1 MSRDGSKRR
10 GITERVQ
17 FKFVLS
23 FCALLAGLIV
33 LLNTYPIAAS
43 RDLVASEKESSLLSQ
58 ASVISSSL
66 STLSPLEPESVGQV
80 MDLLE
85 LSSSGRIVVTDELGI
100 ILYDTGSPSGKGK
113 AAMLAEVAL
122 ALEGKQVFH
131 SVFSGGAFVS
141 TAAMP
146 VRAGGVTLGAVYVQE
161 HDTAQAELILSI
173 QNRLVTISIAASVAA
188 LALTVVFSRALTR
201 RITRLAE
208 AIRVV
213 RGGDYA
219 HRLKPEGND
228 ELTELCEEFNNMTQT
243 LETTEQQRR
252 RFVSDASHELKTP
265 LAAIRLL
272 ADSIEQNA
280 DMDEATMRE
289 FVSDIGTEAD
299 RLQRTTEKLLD
310 LSRRDDGV
318 QAARV
323 PVDLGEVARSTL
335 RLLSP
340 LAEGLGVT
348 LRCEPEPGCIISASE
363 DDVYQIVFNLAENA
377 VKYNVEGGS
386 VDIRVR
392 RGEGRILLDVEDTG
406 IGIPEADLP
415 NIFSRFYRVDQG
427 ALPRKGR
434 QRSGTLDSPRR
445 GDGPGRQHHGRGPG
459 GRGHALFRV
468 LPGAGRG
475 GAAVKRR
482 IIAALCL
489 ALALLTLAS
498 CGQAALTVEVWRRTA
513 DAEHSVSEGLIQSER
528 RSVQAQA
535 GSINGAVSAFNAEP
549 EDPASPA
556 RHPGTQRSS
565 PGGWRA
571 RSCGSR
577 SRPGGRSS
585 PASTAR
591 WPTAAPCSPSAP
603 SRAWTAFRY
612 IPSARGSQG
621 PWTRAI

>member
-17 FKFVLS
+17 FKFVLT

-66 STLSPLEPESVGQV
+66 STLSPLEPDSVGQV

-85 LSSSGRIVVTDELGI
+85 LSSSSRIIVTDESGI

-122 ALEGKQVFH
+122 ALDGKQVFH

-141 TAAMP
+141 TAAIP
-146 VRAGGVTLGAVYVQE
+146 VRAGGVTIGAVYVRE
-161 HDTAQAELILSI
+161 YDTAQAELILSI
-173 QNRLVTISIAASVAA
+173 QNRLVTISIAASFAA
-188 LALTVVFSRALTR
+188 LALTVIFSRALTR

-280 DMDEATMRE
+280 DMGVATMRE

-318 QAARV
+318 EAARV
-323 PVDLGEVARSTL
+323 PVDLGEVAHSTL

-386 VDIRVR
+386 VDISVR
-392 RGEGRILLDVEDTG
+392 RADGRILLDVEDTG

-415 NIFSRFYRVDQG
+415 NIFSRFYRVDKARSREKG
-427 ALPRKGR
+427 GSGLGLSIVHDAVTAL
-434 QRSGTLDSPRR
+434 
-445 GDGPGRQHHGRGPG
+445 G
-459 GRGHALFRV
+459 GS
-468 LPGAGRG
+468 
-475 GAAVKRR
+475 
-482 IIAALCL
+482 I
-489 ALALLTLAS
+489 
-498 CGQAALTVEVWRRTA
+498 TVEAREGGGTRF
-513 DAEHSVSEGLIQSER
+513 SVSFPEPGEE
-528 RSVQAQA
+528 AQ
-535 GSINGAVSAFNAEP
+535 
-549 EDPASPA
+549 
-556 RHPGTQRSS
+556 Q
-565 PGGWRA
+565 
-571 RSCGSR
+571 
-577 SRPGGRSS
+577 
-585 PASTAR
+585 
-591 WPTAAPCSPSAP
+591 
-603 SRAWTAFRY
+603 
-612 IPSARGSQG
+612 
-621 PWTRAI
+621 

>member
-1 MSRDGSKRR
+1 MSRDGTKRR

-161 HDTAQAELILSI
+161 YDTAQAELILSI
-173 QNRLVTISIAASVAA
+173 QNRLVTISIAASFAA

-348 LRCEPEPGCIISASE
+348 LRCEPGLQVCAQSGRL
-363 DDVYQIVFNLAENA
+363 YQLIKNLMENA

-392 RGEGRILLDVEDTG
+392 RGEGRILLYVEDTG

-415 NIFSRFYRVDQG
+415 NIFSRFYRVDKARSREKG
-427 ALPRKGR
+427 GSGLGLSIVHDAVTAL
-434 QRSGTLDSPRR
+434 
-445 GDGPGRQHHGRGPG
+445 G
-459 GRGHALFRV
+459 GS
-468 LPGAGRG
+468 
-475 GAAVKRR
+475 
-482 IIAALCL
+482 I
-489 ALALLTLAS
+489 
-498 CGQAALTVEVWRRTA
+498 TVEHREGGGTRF
-513 DAEHSVSEGLIQSER
+513 SVSFPEPGEG
-528 RSVQAQA
+528 
-535 GSINGAVSAFNAEP
+535 
-549 EDPASPA
+549 A
-556 RHPGTQRSS
+556 RQ
-565 PGGWRA
+565 
-571 RSCGSR
+571 
-577 SRPGGRSS
+577 
-585 PASTAR
+585 
-591 WPTAAPCSPSAP
+591 
-603 SRAWTAFRY
+603 
-612 IPSARGSQG
+612 
-621 PWTRAI
+621 

>member
-1 MSRDGSKRR
+1 MNRDGAKSR

-161 HDTAQAELILSI
+161 YDTAQAELILSI

-340 LAEGLGVT
+340 L
-348 LRCEPEPGCIISASE
+348 
-363 DDVYQIVFNLAENA
+363 VYTKIAPR
-377 VKYNVEGGS
+377 Y
-386 VDIRVR
+386 
-392 RGEGRILLDVEDTG
+392 
-406 IGIPEADLP
+406 
-415 NIFSRFYRVDQG
+415 FYRGALLSSAALFLVFLLVPMPDWAAAAITGVMGLLQG
-427 ALPRKGR
+427 ATVPTLVIICCDVFPERTASATSIVVFGVSLASMTSPAAMGAVIASAGAQAAMLSVTACTVVAALALPR
-434 QRSGTLDSPRR
+434 RR
-445 GDGPGRQHHGRGPG
+445 
-459 GRGHALFRV
+459 
-468 LPGAGRG
+468 
-475 GAAVKRR
+475 
-482 IIAALCL
+482 
-489 ALALLTLAS
+489 
-498 CGQAALTVEVWRRTA
+498 
-513 DAEHSVSEGLIQSER
+513 
-528 RSVQAQA
+528 
-535 GSINGAVSAFNAEP
+535 
-549 EDPASPA
+549 
-556 RHPGTQRSS
+556 
-565 PGGWRA
+565 
-571 RSCGSR
+571 
-577 SRPGGRSS
+577 
-585 PASTAR
+585 
-591 WPTAAPCSPSAP
+591 
-603 SRAWTAFRY
+603 
-612 IPSARGSQG
+612 
-621 PWTRAI
+621 

>member
-1 MSRDGSKRR
+1 MNRDGAKRR

-161 HDTAQAELILSI
+161 YDTAQAELILSI
-173 QNRLVTISIAASVAA
+173 QNRLVTISIAASFAA

-415 NIFSRFYRVDQG
+415 NIFSRFYRVDKARSREKG
-427 ALPRKGR
+427 GSGLGLSIVHDAVTAL
-434 QRSGTLDSPRR
+434 
-445 GDGPGRQHHGRGPG
+445 G
-459 GRGHALFRV
+459 GS
-468 LPGAGRG
+468 
-475 GAAVKRR
+475 
-482 IIAALCL
+482 I
-489 ALALLTLAS
+489 
-498 CGQAALTVEVWRRTA
+498 TVEAREGGGTRF
-513 DAEHSVSEGLIQSER
+513 SVSFPEPGEG
-528 RSVQAQA
+528 
-535 GSINGAVSAFNAEP
+535 
-549 EDPASPA
+549 A
-556 RHPGTQRSS
+556 RQ
-565 PGGWRA
+565 
-571 RSCGSR
+571 
-577 SRPGGRSS
+577 
-585 PASTAR
+585 
-591 WPTAAPCSPSAP
+591 
-603 SRAWTAFRY
+603 
-612 IPSARGSQG
+612 
-621 PWTRAI
+621 

>member
-1 MSRDGSKRR
+1 MNRDTAKRR

-219 HRLKPEGND
+219 HRLKP
-228 ELTELCEEFNNMTQT
+228 C
-243 LETTEQQRR
+243 
-252 RFVSDASHELKTP
+252 
-265 LAAIRLL
+265 LL
-272 ADSIEQNA
+272 Y
-280 DMDEATMRE
+280 T
-289 FVSDIGTEAD
+289 
-299 RLQRTTEKLLD
+299 
-310 LSRRDDGV
+310 
-318 QAARV
+318 
-323 PVDLGEVARSTL
+323 
-335 RLLSP
+335 SP
-340 LAEGLGVT
+340 
-348 LRCEPEPGCIISASE
+348 
-363 DDVYQIVFNLAENA
+363 
-377 VKYNVEGGS
+377 
-386 VDIRVR
+386 
-392 RGEGRILLDVEDTG
+392 
-406 IGIPEADLP
+406 
-415 NIFSRFYRVDQG
+415 
-427 ALPRKGR
+427 
-434 QRSGTLDSPRR
+434 SPR
-445 GDGPGRQHHGRGPG
+445 D
-459 GRGHALFRV
+459 
-468 LPGAGRG
+468 
-475 GAAVKRR
+475 
-482 IIAALCL
+482 
-489 ALALLTLAS
+489 
-498 CGQAALTVEVWRRTA
+498 
-513 DAEHSVSEGLIQSER
+513 
-528 RSVQAQA
+528 
-535 GSINGAVSAFNAEP
+535 
-549 EDPASPA
+549 
-556 RHPGTQRSS
+556 
-565 PGGWRA
+565 
-571 RSCGSR
+571 
-577 SRPGGRSS
+577 
-585 PASTAR
+585 
-591 WPTAAPCSPSAP
+591 
-603 SRAWTAFRY
+603 
-612 IPSARGSQG
+612 
-621 PWTRAI
+621 

>member
-1 MSRDGSKRR
+1 MNRDGAKRR

-252 RFVSDASHELKTP
+252 RL
-265 LAAIRLL
+265 
-272 ADSIEQNA
+272 
-280 DMDEATMRE
+280 ATMRE

-415 NIFSRFYRVDQG
+415 NIFSRFYRVDKARSREKG
-427 ALPRKGR
+427 GSGLGLSIVHDAVTAL
-434 QRSGTLDSPRR
+434 
-445 GDGPGRQHHGRGPG
+445 G
-459 GRGHALFRV
+459 GS
-468 LPGAGRG
+468 
-475 GAAVKRR
+475 
-482 IIAALCL
+482 I
-489 ALALLTLAS
+489 
-498 CGQAALTVEVWRRTA
+498 TVEAREGGGTRF
-513 DAEHSVSEGLIQSER
+513 SVSFPEPGEG
-528 RSVQAQA
+528 AQ
-535 GSINGAVSAFNAEP
+535 
-549 EDPASPA
+549 
-556 RHPGTQRSS
+556 Q
-565 PGGWRA
+565 
-571 RSCGSR
+571 
-577 SRPGGRSS
+577 
-585 PASTAR
+585 
-591 WPTAAPCSPSAP
+591 
-603 SRAWTAFRY
+603 
-612 IPSARGSQG
+612 
-621 PWTRAI
+621 

>member
-1 MSRDGSKRR
+1 MSRDTAKRR

-161 HDTAQAELILSI
+161 YDTAQAELILSI

-289 FVSDIGTEAD
+289 FVTEAD

-415 NIFSRFYRVDQG
+415 NIFSRFYRVDKARSREKG
-427 ALPRKGR
+427 GSGLGLSIVHDAVTAL
-434 QRSGTLDSPRR
+434 
-445 GDGPGRQHHGRGPG
+445 G
-459 GRGHALFRV
+459 GS
-468 LPGAGRG
+468 
-475 GAAVKRR
+475 
-482 IIAALCL
+482 I
-489 ALALLTLAS
+489 
-498 CGQAALTVEVWRRTA
+498 TVEHREGGGTRF
-513 DAEHSVSEGLIQSER
+513 SVSFPEPGEG
-528 RSVQAQA
+528 
-535 GSINGAVSAFNAEP
+535 
-549 EDPASPA
+549 A
-556 RHPGTQRSS
+556 RQ
-565 PGGWRA
+565 
-571 RSCGSR
+571 
-577 SRPGGRSS
+577 
-585 PASTAR
+585 
-591 WPTAAPCSPSAP
+591 
-603 SRAWTAFRY
+603 
-612 IPSARGSQG
+612 
-621 PWTRAI
+621 